1 MASGILRAEGD
12 ATRPMYAMAVT
23 AILNIILDPIFIYY
37 IGWGV
42 RGAAWATII
51 SASISCI
58 VMVYWLFLKGDTYIS
73 FSTKDFRASW
83 KVVKDILIVGL
94 PASAESFVMSVL
106 GVVLNLMLVISGG
119 Q

>member
-1 MASGILRAEGD
+1 MLLE
-12 ATRPMYAMAVT
+12 
-23 AILNIILDPIFIYY
+23 
-37 IGWGV
+37 
-42 RGAAWATII
+42 ATII

-94 PASAESFVMSVL
+94 PASAESFVMSVTR
-106 GVVLNLMLVISGG
+106 SGSKPNARYFWG